1 MKYKGTSTE
10 ILMKQ
15 FEKSGYTFLSKSYE
29 KIHGCLATDLDF
41 NYKDVPHLQHVHK
54 DFYCY
59 FHSISDKSIVVSRFT
74 KVLKMKVPITLSSW
88 EPRENEHASLFNLF
102 GFVVITLAK
111 FENIGENESKLIT
124 TYNVSHQSKLM
135 LKIIGPIVHYLLK
148 RSYYQ
153 ILAEDTEIR
162 ERRGEL
168 RKNGFDFKKSYE
180 GTYRYSETL
189 DIEKKNVFLK
199 EKNKK
204 VSIKTKINNIVE
216 INTGD
221 LRGVYILKKNDLYYL
236 HNSTCSHEGANLK
249 NCLQSNNMIKC
260 PWHGKLIKPL
270 KVFNKKENFSIESNG
285 FSLTKKDENLYYET
299 L

>member
-102 GFVVITLAK
+102 GFL
-111 FENIGENESKLIT
+111 
-124 TYNVSHQSKLM
+124 
-135 LKIIGPIVHYLLK
+135 
-148 RSYYQ
+148 
-153 ILAEDTEIR
+153 
-162 ERRGEL
+162 
-168 RKNGFDFKKSYE
+168 
-180 GTYRYSETL
+180 
-189 DIEKKNVFLK
+189 
-199 EKNKK
+199 
-204 VSIKTKINNIVE
+204 
-216 INTGD
+216 
-221 LRGVYILKKNDLYYL
+221 
-236 HNSTCSHEGANLK
+236 
-249 NCLQSNNMIKC
+249 
-260 PWHGKLIKPL
+260 
-270 KVFNKKENFSIESNG
+270 
-285 FSLTKKDENLYYET
+285 
-299 L
+299 

>member
-1 MKYKGTSTE
+1 MRFKGTTTE

-15 FEKSGYTFLSKSYE
+15 FERSGYTFSSKSYE
-29 KIHGCLATDLDF
+29 KIHGCLAADLDF

-59 FHSISDKSIVVSRFT
+59 FHSIGDKSIVVSRFT
-74 KVLKMKVPITLSSW
+74 KILKMKIPITLSSW

-111 FENIGENESKLIT
+111 FEDIDVNKSKLIT
-124 TYNVSHQSKLM
+124 TYNISHQSKII

-148 RSYYQ
+148 KSYYQ
-153 ILAEDTEIR
+153 ILEEDTEIR

-168 RKNGFDFKKSYE
+168 RENGYDFKKSYE

-189 DIEKKNVFLK
+189 DIEKNNVFLK

-204 VSIKTKINNIVE
+204 VSIKTKINNTVE

-221 LRGVYILKKNDLYYL
+221 LRGVYIVKKNDMYYL
-236 HNSTCSHEGANLK
+236 HNSTCPHEGADLK
-249 NCLQSNNMIKC
+249 NCLKKDNMIKC

-270 KVFNKKENFSIESNG
+270 KVFGKEENFSIESNG
-285 FSLTKKDENLYYET
+285 FTLTKKGENLYYET

>member
-15 FEKSGYTFLSKSYE
+15 FVRSGYTFSSKSFE
-29 KIHGCLATDLDF
+29 VIHGCLATDLDF
-41 NYKDVPHLQHVHK
+41 NYKDVLHLQHVHK

-59 FHSISDKSIVVSRFT
+59 FHSISDKSLVDSRFIE
-74 KVLKMKVPITLSSW
+74 VLKMKIPVTLSSW
-88 EPRENEHASLFNLF
+88 EPRKNEHASLFNLF

-111 FENIGENESKLIT
+111 FENIDVNQSKLIT

-135 LKIIGPIVHYLLK
+135 LKIVGPIVHSLLK
-148 RSYYQ
+148 KSYYK

-168 RKNGFDFKKSYE
+168 RKNGCDFKKSYE
-180 GTYRYSETL
+180 GSYRYSETL
-189 DIEKKNVFLK
+189 DIEKNNVFLK

-204 VSIKTKINNIVE
+204 ISIKTKIKNMVE
-216 INTGD
+216 INAGD
-221 LRGVYILKKNDLYYL
+221 LRGVYILKKDDLYYL
-236 HNSTCSHEGANLK
+236 HNSTCPHEGADLK
-249 NCLQSNNMIKC
+249 NCLKTDNIIKC

-270 KVFNKKENFSIESNG
+270 KIFSEQENFSIESNG

>member
-270 KVFNKKENFSIESNG
+270 KVFNKEENFSIESNG